1 MMTLVRGM
9 KDEESRARSESLGG
23 AGTQNKGPN
32 GSAWRSGEGVRPH

>member
-9 KDEESRARSESLGG
+9 KDEESGARSESLGG

-32 GSAWRSGEGVRPH
+32 GSAWRTGEGVRPH